1 VAEGLHTGA
10 GSTPV
15 PDPTVLTTAALA
27 QAIAAL
33 REILEA
39 RIDGQEA
46 RMDGQKAVF
55 EARLNG
61 MDKAITLLQD
71 IADKLPLQI
80 DGKVRNLERFH
91 EEKFES
97 VQTQFRE
104 RDVRSERESKDNKV
118 AVDAA
123 LQAAKEAV
131 TEQNK
136 SNAVA
141 QSKSEAS
148 FTKQIDQISTF
159 ITSAVKGLDDK
170 INDLKERFS
179 TGQGV
184 IQEKKDHVVV
194 QQGSNANM
202 IAIAAAVAGVIGAIV
217 AKFF

>member
-1 VAEGLHTGA
+1 ME
-10 GSTPV
+10 
-15 PDPTVLTTAALA
+15 
-27 QAIAAL
+27 
-33 REILEA
+33 
-39 RIDGQEA
+39 
-46 RMDGQKAVF
+46 GQKAVF

-80 DGKVRNLERFH
+80 DSKVRNLERFH